1 MWIWKRVKHL
11 EADNDLLH
19 KRLCAL
25 RRDSDNFDRRMVKLE
40 LSVRDLEDRASKL
53 ELDNAMGENAL
64 HAVEAAAAALAQR
77 LDELEPELEQYK
89 LGVEE
94 AAAYE
99 RSMNDG
105 MASIFGYTAPSM
117 RGAEN
122 GGR

>member
-11 EADNDLLH
+11 EA
-19 KRLCAL
+19 
-25 RRDSDNFDRRMVKLE
+25 
-40 LSVRDLEDRASKL
+40 SVRDLEDRASKL
-53 ELDNAMGENAL
+53 ELDSAMEENAL
-64 HAVEAAAAALAQR
+64 HAVEAAAAALNKR
-77 LDELEPELEQYK
+77 LDEMEPELEQYK
-89 LGVEE
+89 VGVEE